1 MMNKL
6 VRILMSKSIKR
17 VLNPKDKYGMV
28 FSGEILRRINKN
40 VKKQIYKLCNRM
52 ININNDTIIL
62 K

>member
-17 VLNPKDKYGMV
+17 VLNSKDKYGMV

-40 VKKQIYKLCNRM
+40 VKK
-52 ININNDTIIL
+52 
-62 K
+62 